1 MRVFRS
7 FFRCLYGCYFVKALA
22 FAAAPLG
29 LYAVVYKLLCCCGF
43 VEIFKAL
50 VKQYIAAACDFN
62 IVNIN
67 RYFGIARHKRGYI
80 RPLYFIAR
88 GIA

>member
-1 MRVFRS
+1 MRVFRG

-29 LYAVVYKLLCCCGF
+29 LYAGVVKLLNGRIPA
-43 VEIFKAL
+43 EALKAL

-67 RYFGIARHKRGYI
+67 RYFGIARHKRRYI
-80 RPLYFIAR
+80 RPLYFIA
-88 GIA
+88 GSIA